1 MSVQRLA
8 NRLRANDPA
17 ARLVAAIELEE
28 VARTTRNDAIRE
40 AAAAGVPV
48 MQLAALSGLSKQ
60 AVYNVIQR
68 PRTT

>member
-8 NRLRANDPA
+8 NRLRASDPA

-28 VARTTRNDAIRE
+28 VARTARNDAIRE